1 MAFADVLYRLGR
13 MIGLYGPDRE
23 DYEPEDEPLEE
34 EEYEAWGE
42 EPVRAA
48 AGRGAQADA
57 YARPRSR
64 YARQDEEEPA
74 PRRPVRDNVVHM
86 PSRDGREAR
95 ESQAPL
101 RHSAIIMYV
110 RRKEDGQQIISYVL
124 EGRSVILNCEEI
136 DDAQCQRVL
145 DMVSGAAFALSGT
158 VERISHRNYLVA
170 PTGVEIVRS
179 EAELRGDRDRM
190 FLAR

>member
-136 DDAQCQRVL
+136 DDAQCQRVIDIL
-145 DMVSGAAFALSGT
+145 SGAAFALGG
-158 VERISHRNYLVA
+158 RIQRVSHRNYLFVPA
-170 PTGVEIVRS
+170 SVEIVS
-179 EAELRGDRDRM
+179 GEP
-190 FLAR
+190 ARYADAYR